1 MQYWIVAFTAALV
14 VVIGYAAGPVG
25 AVISLLAFSISLYL
39 LWARKLGF
47 SAAWTR
53 FGVDR
58 LTAPLW
64 KAENW
69 DQFGTIFNDR
79 ESVLKAATI
88 ALALIALSLIL
99 PVGQVA
105 LIALAIAAW
114 YAFEVYRNNKP
125 VAKPSVTAVLES
137 KVANDKVLYTPAPQR
152 ADSVKH

>member
-47 SAAWTR
+47 NGAWTR

-64 KAENW
+64 KAANW

-88 ALALIALSLIL
+88 AVALIALSLIL
-99 PVGQVA
+99 PVGQVG

-114 YAFEVYRNNKP
+114 YAFEVYRAHRP
-125 VAKPSVTAVLES
+125 AAKPSVTAALES
-137 KVANDKVLYTPAPQR
+137 KVANDKVLYTPAASR
-152 ADSVKH
+152 AENVKH

>member
-25 AVISLLAFSISLYL
+25 AVISLLAFSTALYL
-39 LWARKLGF
+39 IWARKLGF
-47 SAAWTR
+47 NGAWTR

-64 KAENW
+64 KSANW
-69 DQFGTIFNDR
+69 DQLGAIFNDR

-99 PVGQVA
+99 PVSQVA
-105 LIALAIAAW
+105 LIAIAIGAW
-114 YAFEVYRNNKP
+114 YAFDVYRTHKP
-125 VAKPSVTAVLES
+125 VAKPSVTAALES
-137 KVANDKVLYTPAPQR
+137 KVANDKVLYTPAASR
-152 ADSVKH
+152 SDSAKQ